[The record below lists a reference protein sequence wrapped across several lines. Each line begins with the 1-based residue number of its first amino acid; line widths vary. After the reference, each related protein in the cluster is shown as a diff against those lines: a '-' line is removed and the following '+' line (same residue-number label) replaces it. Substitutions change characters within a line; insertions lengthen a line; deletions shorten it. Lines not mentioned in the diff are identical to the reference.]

1 MPNTYAPTLPNLVN
15 RFEAHTMQAAFDD
28 MATWSLGVG
37 DQASGAGNIVNT
49 RSVGAQAFRPGSLT
63 KVWKS
68 GSVNPGSILVYKART
83 NPATTDPEP
92 WEDFDQ
98 MYDIPGASVNFYLR
112 QSVAA
117 GALRI
122 HSNVSLWKT
131 REGSFLLSGNDI
143 AKAIFTFQLNG
154 YLDGVSRGFETAAE
168 YALTTA
174 SWSGITTV
182 GTSQG
187 LNLQFTWH
195 NPTPV
200 AAGLHK
206 FKLRLLSQTAITMVI
221 AGSSVDS
228 YLFNHIKG
236 SGARTTVTAIYK

>member
-1 MPNTYAPTLPNLVN
+1 
-15 RFEAHTMQAAFDD
+15 MQSAFDD

-49 RSVGAQAFRPGSLT
+49 RRVGAQAFRPGSLT

-68 GSVNPGSILVYKART
+68 GSVNPGSILVYKERNA
-83 NPATTDPEP
+83 PAATDPEP
-92 WEDFDQ
+92 WDGFDQ
-98 MYDIPGASVNFYLR
+98 TYDIPGASVNFYLR

-122 HSNVSLWKT
+122 QSNVSLWKT
-131 REGSFLLSGNDI
+131 REGSFLLTGSPTNSVTT
-143 AKAIFTFQLNG
+143 AKFDFRLG
-154 YLDGVSRGFETAAE
+154 GWLDGAYRASESAAQ
-168 YALTTA
+168 YKLTTA
-174 SWSGITTV
+174 SWAGITTV
-182 GTSQG
+182 GTRQG

-195 NPTPV
+195 NPNPV
-200 AAGLHK
+200 AAGLHR
-206 FKLRLLSQTAITMVI
+206 FKLRLTTVITV
-221 AGSSVDS
+221 AYGGTGNSADS